1 MVVSINRTD
10 LLHLLEDDGVQLV
23 DVLPEAEYERS
34 HIPGALNVPLKTLDA
49 GSTQHLDRAKPVVV
63 Y

>member
-1 MVVSINRTD
+1 MVIAINRTD

-34 HIPGALNVPLKTLDA
+34 HIPGALNIPLKALDA
-49 GSTQHLDRAKPVVV
+49 DSTRHLDRAKPVVV

>member
-34 HIPGALNVPLKTLDA
+34 HIPGALNIPLKTLDA
-49 GSTQHLDRAKPVVV
+49 DSTRHLDRAKPVVV

>member
-1 MVVSINRTD
+1 MVIAINRTD

-34 HIPGALNVPLKTLDA
+34 HIPGALNIPLKALDA
-49 GSTQHLDRAKPVVV
+49 DSTQHLDRAKPVVV